1 MTKSVEE
8 LDAEIVDLR
17 LQIDILLRLLSASV
31 PGITSAQFK
40 RQLEQARR
48 QARGIDVVDRGEPNQ
63 SDEADDD

>member
-1 MTKSVEE
+1 MAKSLEE
-8 LDAEIVDLR
+8 LDSEIIDLR

-48 QARGIDVVDRGEPNQ
+48 HARGVDVVEAGESN
-63 SDEADDD
+63 DD